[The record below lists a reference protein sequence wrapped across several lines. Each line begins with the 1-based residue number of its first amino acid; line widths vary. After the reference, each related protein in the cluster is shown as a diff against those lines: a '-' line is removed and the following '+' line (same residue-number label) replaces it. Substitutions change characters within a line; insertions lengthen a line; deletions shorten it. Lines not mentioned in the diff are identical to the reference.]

1 MEFEHAKVISQLAL
15 RASGDLNLVLIEL
28 LKGADSEETARYKQ
42 IIGSILSEI
51 YFNILR
57 PVYQLYPD
65 AAPDDLKT
73 RG

>member
-1 MEFEHAKVISQLAL
+1 MELEHAKAMSQLAL
-15 RASGDLNLVLIEL
+15 RASGDLNLVLTEL
-28 LKGADSEETARYKQ
+28 IKGANAEETARYKQ
-42 IIGSILSEI
+42 IIGSILGEI